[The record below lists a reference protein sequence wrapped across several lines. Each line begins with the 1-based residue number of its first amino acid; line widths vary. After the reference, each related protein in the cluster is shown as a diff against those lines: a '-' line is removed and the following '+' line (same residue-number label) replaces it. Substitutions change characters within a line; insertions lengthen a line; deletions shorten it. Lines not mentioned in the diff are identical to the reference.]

1 MTNGNEVITDGFKV
15 LTSSGAV
22 NDPFC
27 VLCSLD
33 CSSRRRDLVVDP
45 NDHLKKNCCEIWWL
59 IQMILRWHPMLTL

>member
-1 MTNGNEVITDGFKV
+1 MIKCFIVDRKTNGGEMITDGFKV

-27 VLCSLD
+27 LLCSLD

-45 NDHLKKNCCEIWWL
+45 NDLFFLKRTA
-59 IQMILRWHPMLTL
+59 LRFGG